1 MWRKLWRLTV
11 RTTNW
16 KRPNIQPP
24 APTNES
30 RPGTKILLYC
40 VFAISLRIATSSK
53 QRFWKL
59 TLKIIL
65 ALLRMARH
73 LTCFECFDSTCWFQP
88 VRRGLKS
95 GQDCD
100 FQKANRMNSKFI
112 SDYGRRDAS
121 YISHFASKVQCN
133 GQQFAGSEG
142 NWHLNISQHAQVW
155 KNGTFLVVA
164 DTEVRHRPQLGNNPI
179 LLAGSSGCWCTIL
192 VCIYVLKPLRVWY
205 YPSIWYV
212 SWNHQ

>member
-1 MWRKLWRLTV
+1 MWRKLWRCILTGYAV

-24 APTNES
+24 TPTNES
-30 RPGTKILLYC
+30 RPGTQILLYS

-59 TLKIIL
+59 TLRNIL
-65 ALLRMARH
+65 AWLGMARH

-95 GQDCD
+95 GQDWGK
-100 FQKANRMNSKFI
+100 QKANRTNSKFI
-112 SDYGRRDAS
+112 SDYGRRDTS

-142 NWHLNISQHAQVW
+142 SWHLNISQHAQVW
-155 KNGTFLVVA
+155 KNGTNSGSCG
-164 DTEVRHRPQLGNNPI
+164 HRSETR
-179 LLAGSSGCWCTIL
+179 AATW
-192 VCIYVLKPLRVWY
+192 K
-205 YPSIWYV
+205 
-212 SWNHQ
+212 